1 MNHVVISTSG
11 RNLQGVIGRSA
22 PARIPPFA
30 RNDNG
35 CCFISQALLWFRKR
49 VKLIAKLI
57 LPFSG
62 GSRLFTAVQGNPSAT
77 DVKKPASF
85 SPISVAPPTTM
96 MAISDAISAYSM
108 EVTPLSSSQKNLA
121 CMKSAFI
128 NVLVLKVL
136 RKSSNRPV
144 VISTNGGEILM
155 APSGQEER
163 FLADARNDM
172 FFQFLAGL
180 SFLRTTD
187 YSHLLTR
194 CE

>member
-1 MNHVVISTSG
+1 
-11 RNLQGVIGRSA
+11 
-22 PARIPPFA
+22 
-30 RNDNG
+30 
-35 CCFISQALLWFRKR
+35 
-49 VKLIAKLI
+49 
-57 LPFSG
+57 
-62 GSRLFTAVQGNPSAT
+62 
-77 DVKKPASF
+77 
-85 SPISVAPPTTM
+85 M

-172 FFQFLAGL
+172 FFQLLAGL